1 MLIRLLALED
11 EEVGYWLGRPARSA
25 LPTNQWHVGQLVQD
39 PWLLDSPSDL
49 PSDTYRLELTVFD
62 ADTEAELTRLE
73 LGEVT
78 FP

>member
-1 MLIRLLALED
+1 
-11 EEVGYWLGRPARSA
+11 
-25 LPTNQWHVGQLVQD
+25 LVQD
-39 PWLLDSPSDL
+39 PWLLDAPSDL